1 MLVHDMNT
9 KILCVAIVLCI
20 SFVGVYEIAHTTKSM
35 TIETNTSNIE
45 VIEYSTGVQEMID
58 SEAEH
63 RVTLSE
69 VLNYTNQYK
78 EHNIYVLTNHNLY
91 VFYFCDDEIYYYENK
106 DIFVIG
112 VEISNNT
119 IVFKYRCRL

>member
-1 MLVHDMNT
+1 MNT

-20 SFVGVYEIAHTTKSM
+20 SFVGVYEIAHTKKSM
-35 TIETNTSNIE
+35 TFESNTTNIE
-45 VIEYSTGVQEMID
+45 AIEYNSGVQKMID
-58 SEAEH
+58 YSEGEH
-63 RVTLSE
+63 RVTLND
-69 VLNYTNQYK
+69 VLNHTDLYK
-78 EHNIYVLTNHNLY
+78 PSRIYVLTNHNLY
-91 VFYFCDDEIYYYENK
+91 VFYFHDDEIYYYENK